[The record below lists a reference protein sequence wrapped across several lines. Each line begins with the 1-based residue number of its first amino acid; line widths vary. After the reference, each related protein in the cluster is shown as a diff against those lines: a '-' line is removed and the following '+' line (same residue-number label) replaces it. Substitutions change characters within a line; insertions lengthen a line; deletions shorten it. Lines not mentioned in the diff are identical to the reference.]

1 MTHDE
6 YVSQDGTSLSGL
18 LRAGEVTALELI
30 DVAIERLEIV
40 NPLVNAVVYRM
51 DEQARAAVVGSAP
64 SGVFAGVPFVAK
76 DLQSNFAGHPTSL
89 GSRLVANHV
98 READTELVRRL
109 RATGVSVLGKTNLPE
124 FGLLPYTEPE
134 LWGPCRNPWSLDRTP
149 GGSSGGSAA
158 SVAAGIVPIAGGGDG
173 AGSIRIPASCCGLFG
188 LKPTRGRV
196 PPGPVRGEPW
206 HGAVVEH
213 VLTRSVRDSAA
224 MLDATHGPEPGA
236 PYRIAPPAR
245 PFAREPEEDPGRLRI
260 AWTNEP
266 ILGNAVHAD
275 CAQAVAEAVALLE
288 ELGHEV
294 AERSPRV
301 DGPAFARAYLNMM
314 AGEVGADLEDAQRVL
329 GRKPRRGELEPL
341 TRALALVSGAI
352 SARELADSLRA
363 LESCG
368 RAVAGFFTD
377 WDILVTPTLAEPPPK
392 LGALPPSRMEQL
404 QLRLLGLIG
413 SGRLIKVAGLIDRMA
428 EGAFDFTPWTPVF
441 NFSGQ
446 PAMSVP
452 LHWNAD
458 GLPVGVHFVARVGD
472 EATLLRL
479 AGQLERARPWFK
491 RLARLEPP
499 QMAREPGRAG
509 PETGS
514 GPGE

>member
-6 YVSQDGTSLSGL
+6 YVSQDGTALSGL

-51 DEQARAAVVGSAP
+51 DDEARAAVVGSAP

-245 PFAREPEEDPGRLRI
+245 PFKREPGEDPGRLRI
-260 AWTNEP
+260 AWTAEP
-266 ILGNAVHAD
+266 ILGSAVHAD

-314 AGEVGADLEDAQRVL
+314 AGEVGADLQECQRVL

-392 LGALPPSRMEQL
+392 LGTLPPSRMEQL

>member
-6 YVSQDGTSLSGL
+6 YVSQDGTALAGL

-30 DVAIERLEIV
+30 DAAIKRLEVV

-51 DEQARAAVVGSAP
+51 DDEARAAVVGSPP
-64 SGVFAGVPFVAK
+64 SGVFAGVPFLAK
-76 DLQSNFAGHPTSL
+76 DLQSNFAGHPTSR

-98 READTELVRRL
+98 READTELVRRV

-158 SVAAGIVPIAGGGDG
+158 SVAAGIVPMAGGGDG

-196 PPGPVRGEPW
+196 PPGPERGEPW

-224 MLDATHGPEPGA
+224 MLDATHGPEPGS
-236 PYRIAPPAR
+236 PYRIAPPAPPVRR
-245 PFAREPEEDPGRLRI
+245 PPRAAPGRRSI
-260 AWTNEP
+260 AWTTEP
-266 ILGNAVHAD
+266 ILGRAVHPD

-288 ELGHEV
+288 DLGHEV

-314 AGEVGADLEDAQRVL
+314 AGEVGADLENAQRVL

-363 LESCG
+363 LETCG

-377 WDILVTPTLAEPPPK
+377 RDVLVTPTLAEPPPR

-428 EGAFDFTPWTPVF
+428 DGAFDFTPWTPVF

-458 GLPVGVHFVARVGD
+458 GLPVGVQFVARVGD

-479 AGQLERARPWFK
+479 AGQLERSRPWFK
-491 RLARLEPP
+491 RLARLEPSR
-499 QMAREPGRAG
+499 MEREPGQAS